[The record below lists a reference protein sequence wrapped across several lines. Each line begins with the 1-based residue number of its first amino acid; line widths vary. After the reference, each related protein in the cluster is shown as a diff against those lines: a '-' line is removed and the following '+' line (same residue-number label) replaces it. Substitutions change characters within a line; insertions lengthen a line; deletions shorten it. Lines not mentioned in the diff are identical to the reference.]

1 MTCCFLS
8 DKGTVIDY
16 SMDSLLYMRDTY
28 EADVKASKKD
38 KLLCLTH
45 FEAVKLRI
53 ADLTKE
59 GPKKY
64 KLDSSVKA
72 QPKAIPDIQQRAA
85 NDGSLIE

>member
-1 MTCCFLS
+1 MTCCFLEG
-8 DKGTVIDY
+8 KGPVIDY
-16 SMDSLLYMRDTY
+16 SMDSLIYMRDSY

-38 KLLCLTH
+38 KLLCSTH
-45 FEAVKLRI
+45 IEAVKLRI

-64 KLDSSVKA
+64 VLNSSIKA
-72 QPKAIPDIQQRAA
+72 QPKTDIQQRAA